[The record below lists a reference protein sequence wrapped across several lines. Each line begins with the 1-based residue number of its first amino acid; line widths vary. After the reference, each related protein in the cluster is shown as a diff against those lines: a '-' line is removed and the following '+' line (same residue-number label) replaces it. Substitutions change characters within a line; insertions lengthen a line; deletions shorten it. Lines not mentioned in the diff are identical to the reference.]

1 MSLTNKKSFKKIW
14 EAIEP
19 HFQHHKSSSVDLT
32 DVEFSMG
39 WNRATY
45 LLLHLNK
52 TDVFF
57 VVDTEESTITIFSHE
72 RLSVEVYEAAV
83 VAQNLL
89 LNALWPQ
96 RNQHAKSA
104 KTD

>member
-19 HFQHHKSSSVDLT
+19 HFHQHKSTSVDLT
-32 DVEFSMG
+32 DVEFSIG
-39 WNRATY
+39 WNKSTY

-52 TDVFF
+52 TNVFF
-57 VVDTEESTITIFSHE
+57 VVDTDESAITIFSHE
-72 RLSVEVYEAAV
+72 RLSVEVYETAV
-83 VAQNLL
+83 VVQNLL

-96 RNQHAKSA
+96 RSQQAKTAKS
-104 KTD
+104 D

>member
-1 MSLTNKKSFKKIW
+1 MALTNKKSFKKIW
-14 EAIEP
+14 ELIEP
-19 HFQHHKSSSVDLT
+19 HFQQHKSSSVVLT

-52 TDVFF
+52 TNVFF
-57 VVDTEESTITIFSHE
+57 VVDTDEPAITIFSHE
-72 RLSVEVYEAAV
+72 RLSVEVYETAV
-83 VAQNLL
+83 VVQNLL
-89 LNALWPQ
+89 MNALWPQ
-96 RNQHAKSA
+96 RSQQAKST